1 MIRFQSAYWLVM
13 WKWLFVNIMM
23 ISRKEC
29 HFVVKT
35 VINIEFHTYFITII
49 IQVLQRIDDV
59 SLMCE
64 KRVVCLKKL
73 ALKPKRPVQQVI
85 PEPGVPLQPSGV
97 APGGAPHPLRM
108 RKSQQ
113 LRVSALQFTFHLI
126 HANFDRLKSNVQDWT
141 IEWSL
146 AKRNR

>member
-1 MIRFQSAYWLVM
+1 M
-13 WKWLFVNIMM
+13 
-23 ISRKEC
+23 
-29 HFVVKT
+29 
-35 VINIEFHTYFITII
+35 
-49 IQVLQRIDDV
+49 LQRIDDV

-97 APGGAPHPLRM
+97 APANAPHPLRL

-113 LRVSALQFTFHLI
+113 LRVSASQFLI
-126 HANFDRLKSNVQDWT
+126 HAKMLIDWNPM
-141 IEWSL
+141 
-146 AKRNR
+146 AR